1 MPGGGAGATG
11 ARTLAADSLRRAL
24 TWELA
29 PRVPGKAAG
38 AKIIVYLSV
47 LDVMVSALGPEI
59 DSNFLKFNI
68 CSGINLIHD
77 GIELLRPLSLQ
88 LPHDTLLLVC
98 RASTATTPPTTT
110 MAPTTMVTL
119 AALVASALVGTAS
132 GFSGAWGVVH
142 RGGVVARARGLP
154 TTVAAV
160 VARRA
165 RPSMSMMADASTDQG
180 SAYAQCS
187 KVGRTHLYSY

>member
-59 DSNFLKFNI
+59 DSSFLKFNI

-77 GIELLRPLSLQ
+77 
-88 LPHDTLLLVC
+88 
-98 RASTATTPPTTT
+98 A
-110 MAPTTMVTL
+110 
-119 AALVASALVGTAS
+119 
-132 GFSGAWGVVH
+132 
-142 RGGVVARARGLP
+142 
-154 TTVAAV
+154 
-160 VARRA
+160 
-165 RPSMSMMADASTDQG
+165 
-180 SAYAQCS
+180 
-187 KVGRTHLYSY
+187 